1 MAKGFTVLFNSK
13 DFRPPQVFHRSESAT
28 GPGLC
33 PRPWSTA
40 VASLP
45 SSPQATAHQGRE
57 LDHLSSKTPRAVSI
71 LTPPLAPQPS
81 TQVT

>member
-1 MAKGFTVLFNSK
+1 MAKGFTILFNSE
-13 DFRPPQVFHRSESAT
+13 DFKPPQVFHGSESAA

-33 PRPWSTA
+33 PWPWSTA

-45 SSPQATAHQGRE
+45 SSPQATARQGGE
-57 LDHLSSKTPRAVSI
+57 LDLLSSKTPRAVSI

-81 TQVT
+81 TQVN